1 IEQSI
6 DKKII
11 TGKKA
16 EQLQTFV
23 KIFKKITF
31 DDKPTVCINHIIFET
46 NYYTYLKDNFD
57 QKEAE
62 IKIEN
67 IKELLRAAQFFE
79 EQNAT
84 HNTLLFL
91 HEIALMQEKINKQHD
106 SDEKV
111 YLMTLHG

>member
-1 IEQSI
+1 GEKFEQDFQELWAKEPLLPFYEVIEQSI

-84 HNTLLFL
+84 HNTLL
-91 HEIALMQEKINKQHD
+91 
-106 SDEKV
+106 
-111 YLMTLHG
+111 